1 MKKTISRREK
11 VLRTALQLV
20 ASGGFQGAPI
30 AELAAKSKVA
40 VGTIYHHFSNKD
52 EMVAAMY
59 LLCKENLAEAL
70 AGALEDKAT
79 GNKKFEKVWS
89 AFMEFASKSAVEF
102 SFLDQYKSSPLITA
116 AVSKS
121 ADKFDAPI
129 LKYFAEGAKS
139 KEFAKA
145 DASQLLEFFYAN
157 AFNAAR
163 VLSRGKK
170 KASTKD
176 VEIYRDLTW
185 SGLKK

>member
-1 MKKTISRREK
+1 MKKIISRREK

-40 VGTIYHHFSNKD
+40 VGTIYHHFSNKE

-59 LLCKENLAEAL
+59 VLCKENLSEAL
-70 AGALEDKAT
+70 APALEDKAS
-79 GNKKFEKVWS
+79 GNKKFEKVW
-89 AFMEFASKSAVEF
+89 ALFMEFASKSSMEF

-116 AVSKS
+116 AISKS
-121 ADKFDAPI
+121 AEKYDAGV
-129 LKYFAEGAKS
+129 LKYFADGIKS

-145 DASQLLEFFYAN
+145 DAAQLAEFFYAN

-163 VLSRGKK
+163 VLARGKK
-170 KASTKD
+170 KSSTKD